1 MEVLKRPLITEKIA
15 GLNEKGV
22 YGFIVDMKANKIE
35 IAKAIQ
41 DMYGVNVVEVRTMRY
56 GGKPKTR
63 YTKSRIT
70 SGRTSAFKK
79 AVVQLAEGEAIDF
92 YGNI

>member
-15 GLNEKGV
+15 VLNEKGV
-22 YGFIVDMKANKIE
+22 YGFLVDLKANKIE
-35 IAKAIQ
+35 IAKAVK
-41 DMYGVNVVEVRTMRY
+41 DMYNVTVVSVRTVRY
-56 GGKPKTR
+56 AGKPKTR

-70 SGRTSAFKK
+70 AGRTAAFKK
-79 AVVQLAEGEAIDF
+79 AIVQIADGEVIDF

>member
-15 GLNEKGV
+15 VLNEKGV
-22 YGFIVDMKANKIE
+22 YGFIVDLKASKTE
-35 IAKAIQ
+35 IAKAVKE
-41 DMYGVNVVEVRTMRY
+41 MYGVNVVSVRTMRY

-70 SGRTSAFKK
+70 SGRTSAYKK
-79 AVVQLAEGEAIDF
+79 AVVQVAEGEMIDF

>member
-1 MEVLKRPLITEKIA
+1 MEALKRPLITEKIA
-15 GLNEKGV
+15 VLNEKGV
-22 YGFIVDMKANKIE
+22 YGFIVDLKASKIE
-35 IAKAIQ
+35 IAKAVKE
-41 DMYGVNVVEVRTMRY
+41 MYGVNVVSVRTMRY

-79 AVVQLAEGEAIDF
+79 AIVQVAEGEMIDF

>member
-1 MEVLKRPLITEKIA
+1 MEALKRPLITEKIA
-15 GLNEKGV
+15 VLNEKGV
-22 YGFIVDMKANKIE
+22 YGFIVDLKASKAE
-35 IAKAIQ
+35 IAKAVK
-41 DMYGVNVVEVRTMRY
+41 DMYGVTVLSVRTMRY

-79 AVVQLAEGEAIDF
+79 AVVQIAEGEIIDF